1 MTKLFKRHLTKLASA
16 VAFAAAPGFVGSA
29 MAAQPEP
36 WQMGMQAAA
45 TEVMEDVRW
54 FNDFTLI
61 IVTVI
66 TLFVL
71 ALLIY
76 CVVRFNRRANPV
88 PSRTSHNTMIEVV
101 WTVVPIL
108 ILVVI
113 SVPSFRLLFKQL
125 DIPEYEMTIKATGYQ
140 WYWGYEYVD
149 EGMQDVYF
157 DAIMLSD
164 EQRAELKAEKG
175 LTDREVPR
183 LLATDYNV
191 VVPEDTNIRVL
202 VTAAD
207 VIHAFAMPAFGV
219 KIDAVPGRLNETWF
233 NATEPGMYYGQCS
246 ELCGKDH
253 AFMPIAIQVV
263 TKEQYAAWSEAAKQD
278 VDEANSLL
286 ASMIEE
292 EKNKTAELSA
302 SSELKVAT
310 R

>member
-1 MTKLFKRHLTKLASA
+1 
-16 VAFAAAPGFVGSA
+16 

-125 DIPEYEMTIKATGYQ
+125 DIPKYEMTIKATGYQ

-292 EKNKTAELSA
+292 EKNKTAELGA